1 MIIPTR
7 LKKIAAIAESNSI
20 ARHGMLN
27 NVHIRKRN
35 NNTELTASDGK
46 KLLRFV
52 VPCNEADHDHIDD
65 CELQVH
71 SQQFKQAIGAAGT
84 ISHHVDEQPN
94 GVISFKQVLK
104 GGMGSTVDVPT
115 ASDHHYP
122 DAAAVLEKPVHHQNG
137 ETVQEYEKHYV
148 SAKLLR
154 DLLDAIIAAGG
165 DYVDI
170 TTSTADCPVYI
181 DGKTDDKK
189 GHVRFH
195 GILMPATK

>member
-1 MIIPTR
+1 M
-7 LKKIAAIAESNSI
+7 
-20 ARHGMLN
+20 
-27 NVHIRKRN
+27 
-35 NNTELTASDGK
+35 
-46 KLLRFV
+46 
-52 VPCNEADHDHIDD
+52 
-65 CELQVH
+65 
-71 SQQFKQAIGAAGT
+71 
-84 ISHHVDEQPN
+84 
-94 GVISFKQVLK
+94 
-104 GGMGSTVDVPT
+104 
-115 ASDHHYP
+115 
-122 DAAAVLEKPVHHQNG
+122 LEKPVHHQNG